1 MRRLNKKYWP
11 YMLKTSFIGDRHD
24 LAHDWCKETLVG
36 KERWVLAG
44 PNNWY
49 FKNEKDKTMFL
60 LKWS

>member
-1 MRRLNKKYWP
+1 
-11 YMLKTSFIGDRHD
+11 MLKTSLIGDRHD